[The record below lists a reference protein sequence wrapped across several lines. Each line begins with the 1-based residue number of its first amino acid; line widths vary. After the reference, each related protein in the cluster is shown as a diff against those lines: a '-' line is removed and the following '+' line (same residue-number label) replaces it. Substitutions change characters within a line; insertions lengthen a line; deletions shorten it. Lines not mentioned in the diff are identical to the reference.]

1 VTKSCVLQKEC
12 PSLCNPNPCFHG
24 TVQCTDVNRAHFT
37 CGSCPAGYEG
47 DGMVRTDVD
56 ECKRIPTTCHPLT
69 KCLIKQNWQLRV
81 YSMPPWILGKL
92 ASRTRLGGC
101 KREAAILQ

>member
-56 ECKRIPTTCHPLT
+56 EVY
-69 KCLIKQNWQLRV
+69 IKFELKEEAE
-81 YSMPPWILGKL
+81 SILL
-92 ASRTRLGGC
+92 
-101 KREAAILQ
+101 